1 MMEVFL
7 IQFLAAAGGGL
18 WIALADRLHQKGRVG
33 WRVHSICVATSITII
48 CLPVLTWTI
57 SIFLGPGRLG
67 QLAAGL
73 LVVTIFF
80 WVYLRLPRTRSDQD
94 AEMDL
99 PGRPSNDTVP
109 PASSF
114 HR

>member
-7 IQFLAAAGGGL
+7 IQFLAAASGGL
-18 WIALADRLHQKGRVG
+18 CIALADRLHQNGRVG
-33 WRVHSICVATSITII
+33 WRVHSICVATSISII
-48 CLPVLTWTI
+48 CLPVLAWTS
-57 SIFLGPGRLG
+57 SIFLGAGGLG

-80 WVYLRLPRTRSDQD
+80 WVYLRLPKTGSDQD
-94 AEMDL
+94 AEMGL
-99 PGRPSNDTVP
+99 PGRPSSDTVP

>member
-7 IQFLAAAGGGL
+7 IQFLAAASGGL
-18 WIALADRLHQKGRVG
+18 CIALADRLHQKGRVG
-33 WRVHSICVATSITII
+33 WRVHSICVAISISTI
-48 CLPVLTWTI
+48 CLPVVAWTS
-57 SIFLGPGRLG
+57 SIFLGPGRFG

-73 LVVTIFF
+73 LVITIFS
-80 WVYLRLPRTRSDQD
+80 WVYLRLPRTCSDQD
-94 AEMDL
+94 AEMGL
-99 PGRPSNDTVP
+99 LRRPSNDAVP